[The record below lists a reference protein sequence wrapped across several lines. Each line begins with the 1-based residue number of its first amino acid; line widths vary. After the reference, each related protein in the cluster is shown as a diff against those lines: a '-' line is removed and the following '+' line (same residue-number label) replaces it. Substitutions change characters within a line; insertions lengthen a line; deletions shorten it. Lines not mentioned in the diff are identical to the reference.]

1 MVAIGMGL
9 LLQETLVTHFHRDV
23 NCAYPAGG
31 FLAITFSCFKMVA
44 NNMLHTGDPRFTR
57 FQFTRIHTTR
67 FFQGLRGRGL
77 MGSTEPLILKICS
90 KTCQYC
96 KIQEKFVTF
105 ALNQCFSNS
114 FFAIQGIPASHGFSS
129 HGFTPHGFFRASE
142 AGVWWVLQNP

>member
-1 MVAIGMGL
+1 MTVWQKTRSIRQPLGSLGEICQRLLIFDCPRRECAAKWNPQISSCSVGTIVGL
-9 LLQETLVTHFHRDV
+9 ESHFQY
-23 NCAYPAGG
+23 CL
-31 FLAITFSCFKMVA
+31 F
-44 NNMLHTGDPRFTR
+44 TGDPRFTR

-114 FFAIQGIPASHGFSS
+114 
-129 HGFTPHGFFRASE
+129 
-142 AGVWWVLQNP
+142 

>member
-1 MVAIGMGL
+1 MQLLEIVIGIKIRN
-9 LLQETLVTHFHRDV
+9 QNAT
-23 NCAYPAGG
+23 
-31 FLAITFSCFKMVA
+31 
-44 NNMLHTGDPRFTR
+44 TGDPRFTR

-114 FFAIQGIPASHGFSS
+114 
-129 HGFTPHGFFRASE
+129 
-142 AGVWWVLQNP
+142 

>member
-1 MVAIGMGL
+1 MYSKFENPISKALMVEVFYDFKLFKAKITT
-9 LLQETLVTHFHRDV
+9 TLNGHISTCVKVCLSLVVCTIFQNTDV
-23 NCAYPAGG
+23 VQAA
-31 FLAITFSCFKMVA
+31 LDFKIA
-44 NNMLHTGDPRFTR
+44 LCTGHPRFTR

-114 FFAIQGIPASHGFSS
+114 
-129 HGFTPHGFFRASE
+129 
-142 AGVWWVLQNP
+142 

>member
-1 MVAIGMGL
+1 MPEVLNDWTFTGGL
-9 LLQETLVTHFHRDV
+9 FQESYKT
-23 NCAYPAGG
+23 
-31 FLAITFSCFKMVA
+31 I
-44 NNMLHTGDPRFTR
+44 TGDPRFTR

-114 FFAIQGIPASHGFSS
+114 
-129 HGFTPHGFFRASE
+129 
-142 AGVWWVLQNP
+142 

>member
-1 MVAIGMGL
+1 MIEQFEKL
-9 LLQETLVTHFHRDV
+9 YNILVFWILV
-23 NCAYPAGG
+23 LNVG
-31 FLAITFSCFKMVA
+31 
-44 NNMLHTGDPRFTR
+44 TGDPRFTR

-114 FFAIQGIPASHGFSS
+114 
-129 HGFTPHGFFRASE
+129 
-142 AGVWWVLQNP
+142 